1 MGINEPLLATPG
13 GFLFTRERVAPLAE
27 DETFPWIA
35 GLRDNKP
42 MVISEEQREEFFSS
56 LLCSAALPMLDLP
69 EQLQYEEVTPS
80 PRKCL
85 KISQPGFSYKK
96 DRYEGRVVLR
106 V

>member
-35 GLRDNKP
+35 GLRDNGP

-56 LLCSAALPMLDLP
+56 LLCSPALPMLDLP
-69 EQLQYEEVTPS
+69 EQLQYEEVTALSAQVPQDL
-80 PRKCL
+80 PARFQL
-85 KISQPGFSYKK
+85 QE
-96 DRYEGRVVLR
+96 RWHAGRVVLR